1 MTMPDSVSD
10 AAGAGVAGAVG
21 GVAGKPR
28 DVNYDLL
35 RVVAMCL
42 VIGVHVINNYM
53 PVKMALTGGA
63 ETVRSVLFA
72 LFMVCNPLF
81 IMVSGRFNLTCDAG
95 RLGST
100 RLSGNLPGSGSD
112 ARTGGGAGQA
122 DPGSLAPYV
131 RYYYKRFVSLIV
143 PYLLYAGGMG
153 FVAYLVIDHRS
164 VGGAVS
170 GTLFDLFSG
179 YDDSVYWFVFMLA
192 GFVLATPFLA
202 AMMRAIG
209 RSGAWLLI
217 GLAAAVAAA
226 EQICNLAGYPLTFLQ
241 SFPWRGLLVYYLF
254 GFVLEYYPPSTR
266 MRHGLYAS
274 APFALAWTVAT
285 PYLFAGQQIQVGR
298 TLTVSFAVVV
308 AAVFLFFRYDVH
320 PASARLRRAITWLAG
335 YSYTIYLVHSPLSKV
350 LISPRIPAPTDG
362 WSYAGISVLMF
373 GATLLAALLF
383 AVIADTVVLKPVQ
396 RLLRKVRL

>member
-10 AAGAGVAGAVG
+10 AAGA

-81 IMVSGRFNLTCDAG
+81 IMVSGRFNLTCDA
-95 RLGST
+95 
-100 RLSGNLPGSGSD
+100 
-112 ARTGGGAGQA
+112 AQGAGRNDA
-122 DPGSLAPYV
+122 CGPDRGVRPRPNGLAPYV

-202 AMMRAIG
+202 AMMRTIG
-209 RSGAWLLI
+209 RPGAWLLV

-241 SFPWRGLLVYYLF
+241 SFPWRGLLVYYLL

-266 MRHGLYAS
+266 ARRGLYAS
-274 APFALAWTVAT
+274 APFALAWSVAT

-320 PASARLRRAITWLAG
+320 PASARLRRVITWLAG

-350 LISPRIPAPTDG
+350 LIGPRILAPTDG

-373 GATLLAALLF
+373 AATLLVALLF

>member
-1 MTMPDSVSD
+1 MAMPDSVS
-10 AAGAGVAGAVG
+10 GVAGA

-53 PVKMALTGGA
+53 PVKMTLVGSA
-63 ETVRSVLFA
+63 ETVRFVLFA

-81 IMVSGRFNLTCDAG
+81 IMVSGRFNLACDA
-95 RLGST
+95 
-100 RLSGNLPGSGSD
+100 
-112 ARTGGGAGQA
+112 AQGGGRHRPNG
-122 DPGSLAPYV
+122 LAPYA

-153 FVAYLVIDHRS
+153 FVAYLAVDHRP
-164 VGGAVS
+164 VGEAVS
-170 GTLFDLFSG
+170 GMLFDLFSG

-209 RSGAWLLI
+209 RSGAWLLV

-241 SFPWRGLLVYYLF
+241 SFPWRGLLVYYLL

-266 MRHGLYAS
+266 MRRGLYAL

-350 LISPRIPAPTDG
+350 LIGPRMPVPTDG

>member
-10 AAGAGVAGAVG
+10 AAGA

-53 PVKMALTGGA
+53 PVKMTLAGSA

-100 RLSGNLPGSGSD
+100 HSSGNLPGSGSD
-112 ARTGGGAGQA
+112 ARTGGGAGQG

-202 AMMRAIG
+202 AMMRDRPVGRLAAD
-209 RSGAWLLI
+209 RSGRRRGRRRADLQSCRIPVDVPAVVPLAGTAGLLSARFRAGMLSAVHADAAWFVRVGAVRP
-217 GLAAAVAAA
+217 GLDRRHAVPVRRPADSGRPHAHGFLRGGGGRGVPVLPVRRASGVGAAA
-226 EQICNLAGYPLTFLQ
+226 QGDHLAG
-241 SFPWRGLLVYYLF
+241 GVLL
-254 GFVLEYYPPSTR
+254 
-266 MRHGLYAS
+266 HGLSGA
-274 APFALAWTVAT
+274 FA
-285 PYLFAGQQIQVGR
+285 
-298 TLTVSFAVVV
+298 
-308 AAVFLFFRYDVH
+308 
-320 PASARLRRAITWLAG
+320 
-335 YSYTIYLVHSPLSKV
+335 
-350 LISPRIPAPTDG
+350 
-362 WSYAGISVLMF
+362 
-373 GATLLAALLF
+373 
-383 AVIADTVVLKPVQ
+383 PVQ
-396 RLLRKVRL
+396 GADRPADSRAHGRMVVCGHQRADVRRHAARGAAICGDCRYRGA

>member
-1 MTMPDSVSD
+1 MTTPDSVSD
-10 AAGAGVAGAVG
+10 A
-21 GVAGKPR
+21 AGKPR

-53 PVKMALTGGA
+53 PVKMTLAGSA
-63 ETVRSVLFA
+63 EVTRSVLFA

-81 IMVSGRFNLTCDAG
+81 IMVSGRFNLTFDAAQGTG
-95 RLGST
+95 RPRPNG
-100 RLSGNLPGSGSD
+100 
-112 ARTGGGAGQA
+112 
-122 DPGSLAPYV
+122 LAPYA
-131 RYYYKRFVSLIV
+131 RYYYKRFISLIV

-202 AMMRAIG
+202 AMMRTIG
-209 RSGAWLLI
+209 RSGAWLLV

-226 EQICNLAGYPLTFLQ
+226 EHICDLAGYPLTFLQ
-241 SFPWRGLLVYYLF
+241 SFPWRGLLIYYLL
-254 GFVLEYYPPSTR
+254 GFVLEYYPPSAR
-266 MRHGLYAS
+266 IRHGVYAL

-285 PYLFAGQQIQVGR
+285 PYLFAGQQMQVGR
-298 TLTVSFAVVV
+298 TVTVAFAMVVM
-308 AAVFLFFRYDVH
+308 ATFLFFRYDVH
-320 PASARLRRAITWLAG
+320 ITSARVRKAIIWLAG

-350 LISPRIPAPTDG
+350 LIGPRIPAPTDG

>member
-1 MTMPDSVSD
+1 MTMPDSVSGVAVSD
-10 AAGAGVAGAVG
+10 ATISGVAGR
-21 GVAGKPR
+21 PR

-53 PVKMALTGGA
+53 PVKMTLAGGA
-63 ETVRSVLFA
+63 EVVRFVLFA

-81 IMVSGRFNLTCDAG
+81 IMVSGRFNLTFDVNKP
-95 RLGST
+95 ST
-100 RLSGNLPGSGSD
+100 DKSSSHGLK
-112 ARTGGGAGQA
+112 
-122 DPGSLAPYV
+122 PYA
-131 RYYYKRFVSLIV
+131 RYYYKRFISLIV

-209 RSGAWLLI
+209 RSGAWLLV
-217 GLAAAVAAA
+217 GLAAVVAAA
-226 EQICNLAGYPLTFLQ
+226 EHICDLAGYPLTFLQ
-241 SFPWRGLLVYYLF
+241 SFPWRGLLIYYLL
-254 GFVLEYYPPSTR
+254 GFVLEYYPPSAR
-266 MRHGLYAS
+266 IRHGVYAL

-285 PYLFAGQQIQVGR
+285 PYLFVGQQMQVGR
-298 TLTVSFAVVV
+298 TVTVAFAMVVM
-308 AAVFLFFRYDVH
+308 ATFLFFRYDVH
-320 PASARLRRAITWLAG
+320 ITSARVRKAIIWLAG

-350 LISPRIPAPTDG
+350 LIGPRIPVPTDG